1 MNTPHTAPYA
11 LDSTD
16 EDCTKP
22 HQLGAWLNE
31 EDTRLQ
37 TTHRPAFFTA
47 VENGELTKETLREEM
62 LKRYELSL
70 FFNDYLAK
78 LLETLGQ
85 AGYAADHPLAST
97 LAENL
102 AEELG
107 VAGTEYGNFIHE
119 NSRAQF
125 IRALGVDYPTWAQ
138 AKGSLDQLGD
148 LAEKVKAFY
157 QGYCELLSTPV
168 QAYAALAYWEWR
180 VSRPDGDY
188 KQFLNAFEALYPE
201 FKKDAYVPGDALWH
215 LYSHSVHDDDHAAA
229 FFKALRHDSTPS
241 DILAGVAKGATLWD
255 AFWSK

>member
-1 MNTPHTAPYA
+1 MDTYSDTLYA
-11 LDSTD
+11 VDSHD
-16 EDCTKP
+16 ETCTQP
-22 HQLGAWLNE
+22 LHLEAWLNK

-37 TTHRPAFFTA
+37 TTHRPAFFAA
-47 VENGELTKETLREEM
+47 VENGELSKEALREEM

-78 LLETLGQ
+78 LLDTLGR
-85 AGYAADHPLAST
+85 AGYAADHPLVST

-125 IRALGVDYPTWAQ
+125 IRALGVDYPAWAQ
-138 AKGSLDQLGD
+138 SKGSLDQFGD

-157 QGYCELLSTPV
+157 QGYCALLSTPT

-188 KQFLNAFEALYPE
+188 KQFLNAFESLYPE
-201 FKKDAYVPGDALWH
+201 FKKEAYVPGDALWH

-229 FFKALRHDSTPS
+229 FFKALRHDANPK
-241 DILAGVAKGATLWD
+241 DILTGVARGAALWD
-255 AFWSK
+255 AFWTH